1 MEDIQEKTLATDA
14 QGEQLVSGRELH
26 EFLEVT
32 TPYTMWFDRMVGYG
46 FEENTDFITIGQK
59 CPTAQGNMTMYTDHA
74 MKLDMAK
81 EISMIQRTAKGKQA
95 RQ

>member
-1 MEDIQEKTLATDA
+1 MECRNGKTLATDA

-26 EFLEVT
+26 EFLEVGT
-32 TPYTMWFDRMVGYG
+32 EYARWFDRMVAYG
-46 FEENTDFITIGQK
+46 FENGRDFSSFLTESTGGR
-59 CPTAQGNMTMYTDHA
+59 PSVDHA
-74 MKLDMAK
+74 MKLDMVK

>member
-1 MEDIQEKTLATDA
+1 MEGRQEKTLATDT

-26 EFLEVT
+26 EFLEVGT
-32 TPYTMWFDRMVGYG
+32 AYKDWFPRMVAYG
-46 FEENTDFITIGQK
+46 FEEGKDFIAFLRESTGGR
-59 CPTAQGNMTMYTDHA
+59 PSVDHA
-74 MKLDMAK
+74 MKLGMAK

>member
-14 QGEQLVSGRELH
+14 RGEQLVSGRELH
-26 EFLEVT
+26 EFLEVDSNYT
-32 TPYTMWFDRMVGYG
+32 TWFNRMVGYG
-46 FEENTDFITIGQK
+46 FDERNDFFPFLEESTGGR
-59 CPTAQGNMTMYTDHA
+59 PSVDHA